1 MAATT
6 SSSAALLSQS
16 PAAFQSNPKPKP
28 TTITL
33 SLTRKLPSFC
43 ISPKPHFKKSS
54 KPASSGGASGAKMN
68 ATAASSYASALAD
81 VAKATNTLEA
91 TAADVEKIEKFFSD
105 PPIAADFFSS
115 PVISLEKKCE
125 VLDQIAAT
133 CNLQPHTV
141 NFINILVDMKR
152 MDIIKDILKEFEI
165 VYNKMTDTELAVVK
179 SVVPLESQHLEQIAK
194 GVQKLSGAKNVKI
207 KTVLDPSLVAGFTI
221 RYGSGG
227 SKLIDMSVKKQLEEI
242 AEQLDLSDIKLAAV

>member
-1 MAATT
+1 
-6 SSSAALLSQS
+6 
-16 PAAFQSNPKPKP
+16 
-28 TTITL
+28 
-33 SLTRKLPSFC
+33 
-43 ISPKPHFKKSS
+43 
-54 KPASSGGASGAKMN
+54 
-68 ATAASSYASALAD
+68 
-81 VAKATNTLEA
+81 
-91 TAADVEKIEKFFSD
+91 
-105 PPIAADFFSS
+105 
-115 PVISLEKKCE
+115 
-125 VLDQIAAT
+125 
-133 CNLQPHTV
+133 
-141 NFINILVDMKR
+141 MKR